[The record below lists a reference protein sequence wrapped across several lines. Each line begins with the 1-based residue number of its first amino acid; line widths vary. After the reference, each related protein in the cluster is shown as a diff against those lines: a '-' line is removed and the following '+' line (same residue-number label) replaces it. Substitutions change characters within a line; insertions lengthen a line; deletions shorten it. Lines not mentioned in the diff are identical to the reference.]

1 MQLSQILVDATQERG
16 TKQER
21 RRKIFLKCAFLTD
34 IDLYAA
40 EKKLYYSI

>member
-1 MQLSQILVDATQERG
+1 MQLSQILVDATQEREELSR
-16 TKQER
+16 KEEER
-21 RRKIFLKCAFLTD
+21 SFLNAFLTD

>member
-1 MQLSQILVDATQERG
+1 MQLSQIQVDATQERG

-21 RRKIFLKCAFLTD
+21 RRKIFLNAFLTD

>member
-1 MQLSQILVDATQERG
+1 MQLSQIQVDAIQERKRG

-21 RRKIFLKCAFLTD
+21 RRKIFLNAFLTD

-40 EKKLYYSI
+40 EKNL